1 MLSCQSVHL
10 QSSEARSAKPKN
22 SLWVQ
27 CTHFPPQTSSALWR
41 RLSFVDHLPHASLS
55 ALQDLKLW
63 APARHCAQRDG
74 AKYRKVAAMRA
85 LYIHVCME
93 TGSRVKSK
101 LLESICTKVTRVY
114 DISASLKTVALRGPS
129 EVHVTEGGLLSR
141 FSSIFYL
148 GLFLL
153 MGFPWQR
160 LKQQVGGVVCL
171 SSLWHQTDTRAEKT
185 IRNWGFRAV
194 SSLSF

>member
-93 TGSRVKSK
+93 TGSRKQTSRIDMHESYSSLWYFSQFEDCRTERPEWGACDRRWAIIAFQLHILPWT
-101 LLESICTKVTRVY
+101 LLI
-114 DISASLKTVALRGPS
+114 
-129 EVHVTEGGLLSR
+129 
-141 FSSIFYL
+141 
-148 GLFLL
+148 
-153 MGFPWQR
+153 GFPWQR

-185 IRNWGFRAV
+185 IINWGFRAV

>member
-93 TGSRVKSK
+93 TGSRMKSK

-114 DISASLKTVALRGPS
+114 DISASLKTGACDRRWAIIAFQLHILPW
-129 EVHVTEGGLLSR
+129 TLL
-141 FSSIFYL
+141 I
-148 GLFLL
+148 
-153 MGFPWQR
+153 GFPWQR

-185 IRNWGFRAV
+185 IINWGFRAV